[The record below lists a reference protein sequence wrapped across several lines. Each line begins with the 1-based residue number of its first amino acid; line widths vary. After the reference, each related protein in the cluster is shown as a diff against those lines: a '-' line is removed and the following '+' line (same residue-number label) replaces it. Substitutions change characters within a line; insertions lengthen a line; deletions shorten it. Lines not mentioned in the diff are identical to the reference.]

1 MIRVSVQMRNILG
14 SKKPRVQVAHLEV
27 LQQMGAWGHRKETHT
42 EGEVRGYS
50 LGRNPMYLLE
60 IPRVR
65 VNPTFY
71 IILLFGADFCID
83 GMRLQYHLI
92 CQESQAAT
100 EHACGC
106 SQLCIEIGAGYRLLQ
121 LGSFLTF

>member
-1 MIRVSVQMRNILG
+1 MTWVSVQMRNILG
-14 SKKPRVQVAHLEV
+14 SKKPLFQVAHLEV

-50 LGRNPMYLLE
+50 LGRNSVYLLE

-71 IILLFGADFCID
+71 IILLFGADF
-83 GMRLQYHLI
+83 
-92 CQESQAAT
+92 
-100 EHACGC
+100 
-106 SQLCIEIGAGYRLLQ
+106 
-121 LGSFLTF
+121 